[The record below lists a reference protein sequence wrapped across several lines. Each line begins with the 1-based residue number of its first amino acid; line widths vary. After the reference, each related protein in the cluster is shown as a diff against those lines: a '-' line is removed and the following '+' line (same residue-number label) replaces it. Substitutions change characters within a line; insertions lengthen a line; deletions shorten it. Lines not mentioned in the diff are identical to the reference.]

1 MFRPFR
7 LRLDSR
13 CQADIAQIRSGLD
26 AGLTL
31 RYVDVARSR
40 ASAGTAALL
49 RMAPSLRENR
59 ADNHDGRL
67 PGMFDVGDL
76 YHGSSLWR
84 SGKRDLSDSSAQGSR
99 FRLRRCVSEMRS
111 RSEEPTSGLQS
122 LLRILY

>member
-49 RMAPSLRENR
+49 RMAPSQRDNR
-59 ADNHDGRL
+59 ADNPHVRL
-67 PGMFDVGDL
+67 PGMYVVGDIN
-76 YHGSSLWR
+76 HGPYLWCPGKPDTTWSMGAGASLR
-84 SGKRDLSDSSAQGSR
+84 AR
-99 FRLRRCVSEMRS
+99 
-111 RSEEPTSGLQS
+111 P
-122 LLRILY
+122 

>member
-76 YHGSSLWR
+76 YHCPPLCR
-84 SGKRDLSDSSAQGSR
+84 QGKRDLSDTPGPGPSA
-99 FRLRRCVSEMRS
+99 RLPPCLSET
-111 RSEEPTSGLQS
+111 P
-122 LLRILY
+122 

>member
-31 RYVDVARSR
+31 QYVYVARSR
-40 ASAGTAALL
+40 ASADTDALM

-59 ADNHDGRL
+59 ADKHARAR
-67 PGMFDVGDL
+67 PGTFCASEPYNVF
-76 YHGSSLWR
+76 SLWR
-84 SGKRDLSDSSAQGSR
+84 PGKRAQHHSSTHGPLVRVDL
-99 FRLRRCVSEMRS
+99 CRS
-111 RSEEPTSGLQS
+111 
-122 LLRILY
+122 

>member
-76 YHGSSLWR
+76 YHGSSL
-84 SGKRDLSDSSAQGSR
+84 
-99 FRLRRCVSEMRS
+99 
-111 RSEEPTSGLQS
+111 RSEEHTSELQS
-122 LLRILY
+122 LMRISYAVFYLK